1 MIELSAY
8 YGSEQ
13 YDDRKATVLWD
24 DVMKEYYIDMRKE
37 GFSKMLGM
45 SRHSERYAED
55 YAENFVMG
63 YGEFGR

>member
-45 SRHSERYAED
+45 SRHSEQYAED
-55 YAENFVMG
+55 CAENFVMG